1 VRCGAAYNRGVPGGE
16 KTNRVLALDVG
27 TRRIGIA
34 VTDELGI
41 TAQGLPTLE
50 RQNKRADLA
59 ALGRVA
65 QEYGIAEIVVGM
77 PLRMSGEEGTQAE
90 KVRALAGEIER
101 QCGVPVTFWDERL
114 TSTEANRRLD
124 EAGMTRLD
132 RKGKV
137 DQMAAVMILQAWLEK
152 KSRG

>member
-1 VRCGAAYNRGVPGGE
+1 MRCGAAYNRGVTAQE

-34 VTDELGI
+34 VSDELGI

-59 ALGRVA
+59 ALGKVT

-90 KVRALAGEIER
+90 KVRALAAEIER
-101 QCGVPVTFWDERL
+101 RCGVPVTFWDERL
-114 TSTEANRRLD
+114 TSAEANRRS
-124 EAGMTRLD
+124 ARS
-132 RKGKV
+132 
-137 DQMAAVMILQAWLEK
+137 A
-152 KSRG
+152 